1 MNRRAAMCGLCAVLW
16 GGPLFADS
24 LEFAG
29 YWKSFMSA
37 TDVRDSY
44 RRLGLWDRGVLWSDV
59 ERVRLKLQGKPAE
72 EIAWG
77 AHYEAALHWG
87 DTVKLRKRMEE
98 EDVGDVFG
106 SVGERRRFM
115 DLEDEIFDDEAETM
129 NHGFERLWVRL
140 EPDPRLQLTV
150 GRQAV
155 SWGSGLI
162 WSPVDLFAAFSP
174 TEIDREEKLGV
185 DVVRLVLQPHPN
197 LSVDVVGE
205 PLDCDEHWTANGDDS
220 SLAAR
225 LGTHLGEYDL
235 HLCGGAV
242 QSDLVL
248 GGDFSGYL
256 GDAGFHGEALRTW
269 VDESGQRDYFR
280 GLLGIDYAFA
290 AAWNPYVAVEYFYNG
305 LGEDDP
311 DDYAA
316 RRAESSVQRV
326 FERGIA
332 YNVGRDYLGGTFRVQ
347 PNALWT
353 VQATTLANL
362 RDGSFREF
370 ATLAWSAAEN
380 FDLIVGADVGLGP
393 ATGEFAGWTDEDA
406 GVSVGLPDLYYLYAK
421 FYF

>member
-16 GGPLFADS
+16 AGPLFANS
-24 LEFAG
+24 LEFTG
-29 YWKSFMSA
+29 YWKSFLAA

-44 RRLGLWDRGVLWSDV
+44 RRLGLWDRDFLWDDV
-59 ERVRLKLQGKPAE
+59 ERVRLKLEGKPTE
-72 EIAWG
+72 TIAWG
-77 AHYEAALHWG
+77 AHYEAALRWG
-87 DTVKLRKRMEE
+87 DTVKLQKRMEE
-98 EDVGDVFG
+98 QDVGDVFG
-106 SVGERRRFM
+106 SVAERRRFM
-115 DLEDEIFDDEAETM
+115 DLEDEICDDEAETTT
-129 NHGFERLWVRL
+129 HGLDRLWLRL
-140 EPDPRLQLTV
+140 EPDPSLQLTI

-174 TEIDREEKLGV
+174 TEIDREEKLGI
-185 DVVRLVLQPHPN
+185 DVVRLVLLPHPN
-197 LSVDVVGE
+197 LSLDIIGE
-205 PLDCDEHWTANGDDS
+205 PLDLEEHWTAIGDDS
-220 SLAAR
+220 ALAAR

-290 AAWNPYVAVEYFYNG
+290 VAWNPYVAVEYFYNG

-316 RRAESSVQRV
+316 RRAETSVQRV
-326 FERGIA
+326 FARGIA
-332 YNVGRDYLGGTFRVQ
+332 YNVGRDYLGGTFRIQ
-347 PNALWT
+347 PNALLT

-362 RDGSFREF
+362 HDGSFRES
-370 ATLAWSAAEN
+370 ATLAWSATEN
-380 FDLIVGADVGLGP
+380 FDLIVGTDVGLGP
-393 ATGEFAGWTDEDA
+393 ATGEFAGWVDEDA
-406 GVSVGLPDLYYLYAK
+406 GVTVGLPDLYYFYAK

>member
-16 GGPLFADS
+16 AGPLFADA
-24 LEFAG
+24 LEFTG
-29 YWKSFMSA
+29 YWKSFLAA

-44 RRLGLWDRGVLWSDV
+44 RRLDLWERDFLLDDA
-59 ERVRLKLQGKPAE
+59 ERVRLKLQGKPTE
-72 EIAWG
+72 TIAWG
-77 AHYEAALHWG
+77 VHYEAALRWG
-87 DTVKLRKRMEE
+87 DTIKLRNRMAEE
-98 EDVGDVFG
+98 GSGDVFG
-106 SVGERRRFM
+106 SVGERRRFL
-115 DLEDEIFDDEAETM
+115 DLEDEIHDGTAATAT
-129 NHGFERLWVRL
+129 HGLDRLWVRL
-140 EPDPRLQLTV
+140 EPDPRLQLTL

-185 DVVRLVLQPHPN
+185 DVVRLVLQPHSN
-197 LSVDVVGE
+197 LSLDVVGE
-205 PLDCDEHWTANGDDS
+205 PLDLEEHGTANGDDS
-220 SLAAR
+220 ALAAR

-269 VDESGQRDYFR
+269 VDERGQRDYFR

-305 LGEDDP
+305 LGEDDS
-311 DDYAA
+311 DGYAA
-316 RRAESSVQRV
+316 RRAETSVQRV
-326 FERGIA
+326 FMRGVA

-347 PNALWT
+347 PNALLT

-362 RDGSFREF
+362 HDGSFREF
-370 ATLAWSAAEN
+370 ATLVWSATEN
-380 FDLIVGADVGLGP
+380 FDLIVGADVGLGS
-393 ATGEFAGWTDEDA
+393 AVGEFTGWTDAGA

-421 FYF
+421 VYF

>member
-16 GGPLFADS
+16 AGPLFADS
-24 LEFAG
+24 LEFTG
-29 YWKSFMSA
+29 YWKSFLAA
-37 TDVRDSY
+37 TDVHDSY
-44 RRLGLWDRGVLWSDV
+44 RRLGLWERDFLLDDA
-59 ERVRLKLQGKPAE
+59 ERVRLRFQGKPAE
-72 EIAWG
+72 EIAWC
-77 AHYEAALHWG
+77 AHYEAVLRWG
-87 DTVKLRKRMEE
+87 DTVKLQNRMEE
-98 EDVGDVFG
+98 QDAGDVFE

-115 DLEDEIFDDEAETM
+115 DLEDEIHDDEAETAT
-129 NHGFERLWVRL
+129 HSLDRLWLRL

-197 LSVDVVGE
+197 LSLDVVGE
-205 PLDCDEHWTANGDDS
+205 PLDLDEHWTASGDDS

-225 LGTHLGEYDL
+225 LGTHVGEYDL

-269 VDESGQRDYFR
+269 VDESGQRDYLR
-280 GLLGIDYAFA
+280 GLVGIDYGFA
-290 AAWNPYVAVEYFYNG
+290 AAWNPYVAFEYFFNG
-305 LGEDDP
+305 LGEDDA

-316 RRAESSVQRV
+316 RRMETSVRRV

-332 YNVGRDYLGGTFRVQ
+332 YNVGRDYVGGTFRVQ
-347 PNALWT
+347 PSARLT

-362 RDGSFREF
+362 HDGSFREF
-370 ATLAWSAAEN
+370 ATAAWSATED
-380 FDLIVGADVGLGP
+380 FDLMLGADFGWGEG
-393 ATGEFAGWTDEDA
+393 GEFAAWTDGDA
-406 GVSVGLPDLYYLYAK
+406 GLDVELSDLYFLYGK